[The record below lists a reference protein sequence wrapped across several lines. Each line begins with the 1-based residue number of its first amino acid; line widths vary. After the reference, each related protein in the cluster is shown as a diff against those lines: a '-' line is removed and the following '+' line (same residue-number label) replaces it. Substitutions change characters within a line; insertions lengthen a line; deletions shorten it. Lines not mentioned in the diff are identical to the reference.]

1 MPKQTLQVLPTQFVI
16 HSLPSNALIPQEV
29 FSAPI
34 YFIGKT
40 QEELSLVVPD
50 TINIDSDDSDRDWR
64 ALEVL
69 GPLNLSMVGIM
80 AKIGSVLAA
89 AKISIFVVSTFE
101 TDFFLVKQQDL
112 NSATLALSKDGYK
125 VIVD

>member
-1 MPKQTLQVLPTQFVI
+1 LAKQTLSVLDSTFTI
-16 HSLPSNALIPQEV
+16 HSLSEEQAIPAAV
-29 FSAPI
+29 LSSDF

-40 QEELSLVVPD
+40 HDELSLVVKED
-50 TINIDSDDSDRDWR
+50 IVIDAIESDYDWR

-80 AKIGSVLAA
+80 AQISAVLAA

-101 TDFFLVKQQDL
+101 TDYFLVK
-112 NSATLALSKDGYK
+112 SEALSKAVAALKKARYD
-125 VIVD
+125 VIQ

>member
-1 MPKQTLQVLPTQFVI
+1 MPKQSLLILPEIFVI
-16 HSLPSNALIPQEV
+16 HSLPNNAAIPAEV
-29 FSAPI
+29 FNASV

-40 QEELSLVVPD
+40 NEELSLVVPD
-50 TINIDSDDSDRDWR
+50 TVLVDSDDKDSGWK

-80 AKIGSVLAA
+80 AQIGGVLAA

-101 TDFFLVKQQDL
+101 TDFFLVKQDDL
-112 NSATLALSKDGYK
+112 QSASAALVANGYK
-125 VIVD
+125 VQE